1 MRVEPSATARN
12 RSAEPRATAVT
23 EDLLAGALA
32 GLAVAMP
39 IGAIGSYL
47 VGLAARERLAAAIAA
62 ALGVATVDGAYALVA
77 AVGGAGLQPVLQR
90 VSGGLTLAAAVVLVA
105 VALRTLQVAV
115 RRYRSAAPGIASLD
129 PQLGPF
135 RAYLTL
141 IGMTAVNPAT
151 VITFAAV
158 VLGRSADARLDR
170 ARGRALRARCPGG
183 LRDLATAAGRR
194 RLRARPAASRPA
206 GPARHRPRLGR
217 DHARPRGRGA
227 GAV

>member
-1 MRVEPSATARN
+1 M
-12 RSAEPRATAVT
+12 T

-47 VGLAARERLAAAIAA
+47 VGLAARERLVAAIAA

-158 VLGRSADARLDR
+158 VLGRSADARSTGIAVALFALGALAASAIWQLLLVGGGSVLGR
-170 ARGRALRARCPGG
+170 LLRGRRGQLGIALGSAAIMLG
-183 LRDLATAAGRR
+183 L
-194 RLRARPAASRPA
+194 
-206 GPARHRPRLGR
+206 
-217 DHARPRGRGA
+217 
-227 GAV
+227 AVAVLVR